1 MNIYNNWEGIV
12 QIVGVGAPL
21 RAQSIL
27 AQGATAGTPGN
38 FLDSLGRFVPNVV
51 GAILVL
57 VIGIIVA
64 LIASG
69 ITKGLLSRTNLDNKL
84 ANWITNRQSGAQA
97 PKVEQWISSA
107 VFWIVIIFTVVAV
120 LQTLQLD
127 GVSIPLNSFL
137 DQIIGFLPKI
147 LGAGALLGVAW
158 LLATVVKLLVTGIL
172 GTFGLD
178 ERLNDQM
185 NSGSDPS
192 TSNRLS
198 LSDTIGSF
206 LYWFIFLLFL
216 PSVLSTLG
224 LQGTLLPVQEL
235 LNEILTILP
244 NILGA
249 TLIAVIGWLIA
260 QIVRRVV
267 TNLLSAA
274 GADQF
279 GDRLGLSSATSDQ
292 SLSWVL
298 GTVVYVLIL
307 IPVAIAALN
316 ELQIDAISGPAIL
329 MLEEI
334 LGVLP
339 NIFFAALI
347 LIIAYGLGRFVSE
360 LVTNILTG
368 IGFNNIFQWLGIPSG
383 VTSTTDD
390 IPQAQVSTP
399 STGQQTVLQTPD
411 DVTAKTPSEWVGLIV
426 LVVVMLFAIVA
437 ATDVLQVEPLTLII
451 SQILTFALRIVV
463 ALVIFAIGLFLA
475 NLAFNLITVSG
486 SRQTKIVGQAA
497 RIAIIA
503 LVTAMALRQIGIASD
518 IINLAFGLLL
528 GAVAVAIALSFGLG
542 TRDIAAS
549 QVREWLA
556 SFKENKNG

>member
-1 MNIYNNWEGIV
+1 MNIYNDWEGIV
-12 QIVGVGAPL
+12 QIVGVGAQL
-21 RAQSIL
+21 RAQSVL
-27 AQGATAGTPGN
+27 AQGATPGG
-38 FLDSLGRFVPNVV
+38 FVGSLGAFLPNVI
-51 GAILVL
+51 GAIFVL

-69 ITKGLLSRTNLDNKL
+69 ITRGLLNRTNVDNNI
-84 ANWITNRQSGAQA
+84 ANWITNRQAGAEA
-97 PKVEQWISSA
+97 PKVEKLISGA
-107 VFWIVIIFTVVAV
+107 VFWIVIVFTVVAV
-120 LQTLQLD
+120 LQTLQLEV
-127 GVSIPLNSFL
+127 VSLPLNSFL

-147 LGAGALLGVAW
+147 LGAGALLALAW
-158 LLATVVKLLVTGIL
+158 LLATVVKLLVAGIL

-178 ERLNDQM
+178 ERLNEQI
-185 NSGSDPS
+185 NS
-192 TSNRLS
+192 TSESSTDNQLS
-198 LSDTIGSF
+198 ISQTIGNF

-235 LNEILTILP
+235 LNEILAILP

-267 TNLLSAA
+267 TNLLAAA
-274 GADQF
+274 GADQL
-279 GDRLGLSSATSDQ
+279 GDRLGLSPATSAR

-347 LIIAYGLGRFVSE
+347 LIIAYAIGRFVSE

-368 IGFNNIFQWLGIPSG
+368 IGFNNIFEWLGIPSA
-383 VTSTTDD
+383 VPSATEETLEAET
-390 IPQAQVSTP
+390 PTP

-411 DVTAKTPSEWVGLIV
+411 DVTARTPSEWVGLIV
-426 LVVVMLFAIVA
+426 LVVIMLFAVVA
-437 ATDVLQVEPLTLII
+437 ATDVLQVEPLTLIV

-475 NLAFNLITVSG
+475 NLAFNLITVTG
-486 SRQTKIVGQAA
+486 SRQSKIVGQAA

-528 GAVAVAIALSFGLG
+528 GAIAVAIALSFGLG
-542 TRDIAAS
+542 TRDIAAN

-556 SFKENKNG
+556 SFKDNKTD

>member
-21 RAQSIL
+21 RAPSIL
-27 AQGATAGTPGN
+27 AQETTAATPGG
-38 FLDSLGRFVPNVV
+38 FLDSLGQFVPNVI

-178 ERLNDQM
+178 ERLNDQI
-185 NSGSDPS
+185 NSSSDPS

-198 LSDTIGSF
+198 LSETIGSF

-235 LNEILTILP
+235 LNEILAILP

-249 TLIAVIGWLIA
+249 ALIAVIGWLIA

-267 TNLLSAA
+267 TNLLAAA

-279 GDRLGLSSATSDQ
+279 GDRLGLSSATSDR

-390 IPQAQVSTP
+390 IPQARISTP
-399 STGQQTVLQTPD
+399 STGQQTVLQSPD

-556 SFKENKNG
+556 SFKNNKNG